1 MDKNKIFNNTLKLND
16 TNRIKILDDLIKML
30 YWNQKHSKYNI
41 ELLGQ
46 VMTEEEFVQSE
57 LNISKEIL
65 GAIKS
70 LKIIDNREGL
80 TKKNTTKALKDLKPF
95 FKMIFDRYNY
105 ITISMWDEN
114 DFLKWKEELI
124 K

>member
-46 VMTEEEFVQSE
+46 AMTEEEFVQIE